1 MSCKLSA
8 DLFELSTMQGGL
20 LSKFANSMFLEY
32 YLEYNNPSWA
42 TSIAYKTF
50 EHILIFQ
57 FNH

>member
-8 DLFELSTMQGGL
+8 DLFELSTMEGGL
-20 LSKFANSMFLEY
+20 LSKFAKFIFLEY
-32 YLEYNNPSWA
+32 YLEYNNPSRA